1 MYKLVETKEI
11 KTEEEG
17 NFSSL
22 FIGKTRKN
30 KENKIPV
37 DSYNR
42 KVHTYSSVLGEVYE
56 KLTGNNPGEKFNALL
71 LNAIGD
77 KNKEVKDWFIKN
89 NQLTKELSKPVELE
103 EAKKN
108 IKGLN
113 KVRGFLNSK
122 FGLGVKI
129 LQEL

>member
-1 MYKLVETKEI
+1 MTNEKEI
-11 KTEEEG
+11 VKTEEEG